1 MKRVVLDSFQ
11 QMEHAECGPASIK
24 ILLSHFKSYI
34 SISTAKSFLQIG
46 RDGSSARQICE
57 ASSKL
62 GLSLLPLSVSFQEIT
77 DEVDAP
83 YIMFWGANHWLV
95 VEGYENGYLY
105 VSDPA
110 KGRVRYSKKTVESYY
125 SDLILYPTDFD
136 SRFRKN
142 EKIDSNLNLLKLLSS
157 YKTSITVA
165 ALLSLFSVV
174 PELSISLLL
183 GRFAQLVA
191 TNMLDEDILSNSW
204 FLLLVTGFF
213 AMFTA
218 LIFGLY
224 RLINKSLSLN
234 LSRIFISQLIK
245 APLLFFSVRSTG
257 ELGSRLT
264 QVTSICAEF
273 SNNLLPGIL
282 TFARAL
288 IAITICILINPY
300 LGLFI
305 LVFFTLAS
313 ASVVYF
319 ARNNIRDSAV
329 SDIYNSK
336 CFGILVDI
344 IRSSELVK
352 STGTE
357 STFFQNWASNFS
369 QFISANQSIA
379 ITNATISTIIS
390 GTQYVL
396 NVGLL
401 FLAAFLIMN
410 GQIDLA
416 TYTAFL
422 YVSSIV
428 GFSLSMVPGIVS
440 SSAFIGGFK
449 WRLNDLMDITD
460 DRTSS
465 FSSYQDN
472 INSSEMSDSSA
483 LASQRNSTADSSPNS
498 HILEINN
505 LSFRYPGTEK
515 NIFENLDYRF
525 PSSGITSI
533 TGPSGCG
540 KSTLVKIIAG
550 LIPANEGTVWLDDK
564 SITEIPNNQKYYLM
578 SYVSQDPF
586 LFDGSLLDNI
596 TMKDPLITPEAVRK
610 ACSISGL
617 IDKLKISTDTSTFH
631 VKSRGINLS
640 GGQRQLIE
648 ITRALARNPKVLIL
662 DEATS
667 GFDNQLEEYV
677 LSNLLK
683 LDITILSI
691 AHRKT
696 ALDYSSSIIDISK
709 LSSQIY

>member
-11 QMEHAECGPASIK
+11 QMENAECGPASMK

-34 SISTAKSFLQIG
+34 SISTAKSILQIG

-62 GLSLLPLSVSFQEIT
+62 GLSLLPLSVSSQEIME
-77 DEVDAP
+77 EVDAP
-83 YIMFWGANHWLV
+83 YIMFWGFNHWLV
-95 VEGYENGYLY
+95 VEGYDSGFLY

-110 KGRVRYSKKTVESYY
+110 KGRVRYSKKTVEAYY
-125 SDLILYPTDFD
+125 SGLILYPTDFNLQL
-136 SRFRKN
+136 RRN
-142 EKIDSNLNLLKLLSS
+142 EKIDPNSNLVKAFNS
-157 YKTSITVA
+157 YKTSFVFA
-165 ALLSLFSVV
+165 ALLSILSVV
-174 PELSISLLL
+174 PEISISLVL
-183 GRFAQLVA
+183 GRFVQLVA
-191 TNMLDEDILSNSW
+191 TNMLTEDILANSW

-213 AMFTA
+213 AFFTA
-218 LIFGLY
+218 LVFWLY
-224 RLINKSLSLN
+224 RLINKSLSLT
-234 LSRIFISQLIK
+234 LSRIFISQLVK

-264 QVTSICAEF
+264 QVTRITSEF
-273 SNNLLPGIL
+273 SNTLLPGLLSFI
-282 TFARAL
+282 RAL
-288 IAITICILINPY
+288 IAIAICMLINPY
-300 LGLFI
+300 LGIYILFCF
-305 LVFFTLAS
+305 LTAS
-313 ASVVYF
+313 SFVIYF
-319 ARNNIRDSAV
+319 SRNNIRDSAV

-357 STFFQNWASNFS
+357 SSFFQNWASNFS
-369 QFISANQSIA
+369 QFITASQSIA
-379 ITNATISTIIS
+379 ITNATISTVIS
-390 GTQYVL
+390 STQYIL
-396 NVGLL
+396 NIGLL
-401 FLAAFLIMN
+401 FLSAFLIMN

-422 YVSSIV
+422 YVSTIV

-449 WRLNDLMDITD
+449 WRLNDLMDIND
-460 DRTSS
+460 DQTSS
-465 FSSYQDN
+465 FPNYQ
-472 INSSEMSDSSA
+472 SEENFASKQDSDY
-483 LASQRNSTADSSPNS
+483 LLTQNLIDSPIKNV
-498 HILEINN
+498 ILEIND
-505 LSFRYPGTEK
+505 LSFSYPGTETNVFK
-515 NIFENLDYRF
+515 NLEYSFS
-525 PSSGITSI
+525 SSGITSI
-533 TGPSGCG
+533 IGPSGCG

-550 LIPANEGTVWLDDK
+550 LIPPTQGFVTLNKVPLSK
-564 SITEIPNNQKYYLM
+564 IPNNQKYNLM

-586 LFDGSLLDNI
+586 LFDGSLFENI
-596 TMKDPLITPEAVRK
+596 TMKDPLITAEAVKK

-617 IDKLKISTDTSTFH
+617 IDKLKISSDTSTFY

-648 ITRALARNPKVLIL
+648 ITRALARSPQVLIL

-683 LDITILSI
+683 LNITILSI

-696 ALDYSSSIIDISK
+696 ALDYSTNIIDMSKFPIISH
-709 LSSQIY
+709 